1 MGNTRFE
8 NFVIVCVVV
17 SAILLGNALAGPTNL
32 KDEVKVAE
40 YQADKAFKAD
50 PDYLSEA
57 AFQTELAAANNIA
70 KLQALLLKQ
79 SKSKKA
85 KDKYDNEAKEKV
97 KATKGAKK

>member
-1 MGNTRFE
+1 MRNEIIWTAIFVLP
-8 NFVIVCVVV
+8 FAVIV
-17 SAILLGNALAGPTNL
+17 SLAGPTNL

-50 PDYLSEA
+50 PDYLSED

-85 KDKYDNEAKEKV
+85 KDKYVNEAKA